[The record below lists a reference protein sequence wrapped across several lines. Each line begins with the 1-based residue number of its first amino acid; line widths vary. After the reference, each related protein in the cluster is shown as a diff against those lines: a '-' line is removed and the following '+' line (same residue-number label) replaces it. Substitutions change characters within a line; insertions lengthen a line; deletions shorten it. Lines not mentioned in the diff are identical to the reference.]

1 MMSSQNNGA
10 ADSGTNE
17 GFPRKRS
24 LVRQATDVDDDDF
37 SPFPSTIADFGYFF
51 NDFGQLRH
59 LKTGEPYLFQ
69 VRPDDHGYNQR
80 RYEALGD
87 VITEHVYQLLEQETH
102 LTRVPVPVN
111 AQEDEPSSFIF
122 VSEDAFTNKDRL
134 LILIHGSGVVRAGQ
148 WSRRLIVNDSL
159 KKGTQLP
166 YIRRAQGLGYAVIV
180 LNTNDTHRVINGVR
194 VPVRDCE
201 TAEKHGRYV
210 WEHIVEKR
218 APARHVAVVAHSY
231 GGVVAVNVATEF
243 FASFSARVFAVALTD
258 SVHSFARQ
266 KSHPRVSQFFNQ
278 VGRNWVSSPEPLDRP
293 LRERHDGTV
302 DVKRVSA
309 GTVTHEMTSWS
320 SFASVFEF
328 LETAYHK
335 KSANGEQND
344 L

>member
-1 MMSSQNNGA
+1 MMSTQKHGA
-10 ADSGTNE
+10 PDSGTND

-24 LVRQATDVDDDDF
+24 LVRQATDVEDDDS

-59 LKTGEPYLFQ
+59 LKTGEPYQFY
-69 VRPDDHGYNQR
+69 VRSNDHGYNQR
-80 RYEALGD
+80 RYEALGG
-87 VITEHVYQLLEQETH
+87 H
-102 LTRVPVPVN
+102 
-111 AQEDEPSSFIF
+111 
-122 VSEDAFTNKDRL
+122 AFTNKDRL

-148 WSRRLIVNDSL
+148 WSRRLIINDSL

-180 LNTNDTHRVINGVR
+180 LNTNDTHRVIDGVR

-218 APARHVAVVAHSY
+218 APARHVAVVAHSF
-231 GGVVAVNVATEF
+231 G
-243 FASFSARVFAVALTD
+243 ASRARSRTRASRSSSARI
-258 SVHSFARQ
+258 
-266 KSHPRVSQFFNQ
+266 
-278 VGRNWVSSPEPLDRP
+278 GRNWVSSPEPLDRP

-335 KSANGEQND
+335 KSSGNGEQND